1 MNPTELTLLVA
12 DKLAAARELSFR
24 IRLAD
29 ISIDKFGSDIIS
41 MPPQEGLQTEATTP
55 TSPTKSKRNS
65 LHRRSL
71 SASLSG
77 SNNVA
82 LVSAYYRA
90 HRVLDLES
98 LALGFDAVEQFA
110 LVHEQMSK

>member
-1 MNPTELTLLVA
+1 MLVA

-29 ISIDKFGSDIIS
+29 ISIEKFGSDIIS
-41 MPPQEGLQTEATTP
+41 MPPQEGPHLDSTTP
-55 TSPTKSKRNS
+55 TSPTKSKRNGPQ
-65 LHRRSL
+65 RQ
-71 SASLSG
+71 SLSG
-77 SNNVA
+77 SSNLA
-82 LVSAYYRA
+82 LVSAYYKA

>member
-1 MNPTELTLLVA
+1 M
-12 DKLAAARELSFR
+12 SFR

-29 ISIDKFGSDIIS
+29 ISIEKFGSDIIS
-41 MPPQEGLQTEATTP
+41 MPPQEGTHTESTTP

-71 SASLSG
+71 SG
-77 SNNVA
+77 SNNIA
-82 LVSAYYRA
+82 LVSAYYKA

>member
-1 MNPTELTLLVA
+1 
-12 DKLAAARELSFR
+12 LAFR
-24 IRLAD
+24 LRLAD
-29 ISIDKFGSDIIS
+29 ISIEKFGSDIIS
-41 MPPQEGLQTEATTP
+41 MPPQEAGHTQATTP

-71 SASLSG
+71 SG

-90 HRVLDLES
+90 QRVLNLEA
-98 LALGFDAVEQFA
+98 LALGFDGVEQFA